1 VAIEPSRRGSVRG
14 LAGRRALVTGGGLG
28 IGRATAR
35 RLAEEGMAVAV
46 LDRDLDVA
54 RELTGELVSE
64 GATATAVHVDVGDPD
79 AIDRAVDGAAG
90 TLGGIDV
97 VVNNVGVALAGGVDT
112 LDLDGWEQVIAVN
125 LRSAWLVT
133 RRALPALRASGSGA
147 VINVTSLQA
156 LRGFAGW
163 TGYAATKGGLIALT
177 QQMAVELAPDR
188 IRVNAVAPGTIRTP
202 MNERILAEA
211 DDPAEVERTWAS
223 LHALGRY
230 GQPDEVAAAVAFLAS
245 DDASFVTGHCLP
257 VDGGASIL
265 GSSARSS

>member
-1 VAIEPSRRGSVRG
+1 VRG
-14 LAGRRALVTGGGLG
+14 LAGRRALVTGGAVG
-28 IGRATAR
+28 IGQATVR
-35 RLAEEGMAVAV
+35 RLSEEGMELAV
-46 LDRDLDVA
+46 LDRDLDAA
-54 RELTGELVSE
+54 REATDQLVAN
-64 GATATAVHVDVGDPD
+64 GATATAIRVDVGEPD
-79 AIDRAVDGAAG
+79 AIDRAVDEATEA
-90 TLGGIDV
+90 LGGLDV

-112 LDLDGWEQVIAVN
+112 LELDGWERVIAVN

-147 VINVTSLQA
+147 VINLTSLQA

-163 TGYAATKGGLIALT
+163 TGYAATKGGLISLT
-177 QQMAVELAPDR
+177 QQMAVELAADG
-188 IRVNAVAPGTIRTP
+188 IRVNAVAPGTIMTP
-202 MNERILAEA
+202 MNERILAGA

-230 GQPDEVAAAVAFLAS
+230 GQPDEVAATIAFLAS

>member
-1 VAIEPSRRGSVRG
+1 VRG
-14 LAGRRALVTGGGLG
+14 LAGRRAIVTGGGLG

-35 RLAEEGMAVAV
+35 RLAAEGMAVAV
-46 LDRDLDVA
+46 LDRDLDAA
-54 RELTGELVSE
+54 RETIEPLVSE
-64 GATATAVHVDVGDPD
+64 GVSATAALVDVGDPAAIER
-79 AIDRAVDGAAG
+79 AIDEAAE
-90 TLGGIDV
+90 TLGGVDV

-112 LDLDGWEQVIAVN
+112 LELDGWDHVIAVN

-133 RRALPALRASGSGA
+133 RRALPALRASEAGA
-147 VINVTSLQA
+147 VVNLTSLQA

-163 TGYAATKGGLIALT
+163 TGYAATKGGLISLT
-177 QQMAVELAPDR
+177 QQMAVELASDG
-188 IRVNAVAPGTIRTP
+188 IRVNAIAPGTIMTP
-202 MNERILAEA
+202 MNEQILAEA
-211 DDPAEVERTWAS
+211 DDPAEIERTWAS

-245 DDASFVTGHCLP
+245 DDASFITGHCLP

>member
-1 VAIEPSRRGSVRG
+1 VRG
-14 LAGRRALVTGGGLG
+14 LAGRRALVTGGALG
-28 IGRATAR
+28 IGQATVR

-46 LDRDLDVA
+46 LDRDLDAA
-54 RELTGELVSE
+54 RETTEQLVAD
-64 GATATAVHVDVGDPD
+64 GATACAVRVDVGDPD
-79 AIDRAVDGAAG
+79 AIDRAVDEAVEA
-90 TLGGIDV
+90 LGGVDV
-97 VVNNVGVALAGGVDT
+97 VVNNVGVAFAGGVAS
-112 LDLDGWEQVIAVN
+112 LDVEGWDHVVAVN

-133 RRALPALRASGSGA
+133 RRALPALRRSRCGA
-147 VINVTSLQA
+147 VVNLTSLQA

-163 TGYAATKGGLIALT
+163 TGYAATKGGLISLT
-177 QQMAVELAPDR
+177 QQMAVELAAEG
-188 IRVNAVAPGTIRTP
+188 IRVNAVAPGTIMTP

-230 GQPDEVAAAVAFLAS
+230 GQPDEVAAVVAFLAS
-245 DDASFVTGHCLP
+245 DDASFVTGQCLP